1 MSFHRIEWHTLRSCD
16 EIKIYRSDHAFV
28 LTRSVRVFIGVCVC
42 VCVCVFVWEL
52 HIQMI
57 DVLKL
62 CIWVIVNLCLF
73 CIVENIEN
81 IYAKISCFLHVLFTF
96 LVVFRMIM
104 YQEGCH
110 NRQYLVRIV
119 FLCEKHN
126 MYIFFRINNI
136 IKDFSV

>member
-1 MSFHRIEWHTLRSCD
+1 MTMHLYSLVV
-16 EIKIYRSDHAFV
+16 FV
-28 LTRSVRVFIGVCVC
+28 FLLVCVC
-42 VCVCVFVWEL
+42 VYVCICVCVFVWEL

-104 YQEGCH
+104 YQEGCQKK
-110 NRQYLVRIV
+110 QYLVRIV

-136 IKDFSV
+136 SVWLCIKFYDKM